1 MNICHCT
8 MLLFIPLHISVME
21 QREVNSSNLSL
32 KGPQQSRAY
41 RVITVPMNLFAPL
54 ALANGERQSGKD
66 SSFLSDWNTPLCS
79 EMHGL
84 PQSTTAPLLSQE
96 FSGTRRLHTACRHS
110 HSNPINLRRGVISTQ
125 RDLQWPSPGPQTV
138 IDPFTFQEQFH
149 RK

>member
-1 MNICHCT
+1 MNICLCT

-32 KGPQQSRAY
+32 KGLQQSRAY
-41 RVITVPMNLFAPL
+41 RVISVPMNLCARP
-54 ALANGERQSGKD
+54 ALTNRERQSGKD
-66 SSFLSDWNTPLCS
+66 SSFLCDWNTPLCS

-84 PQSTTAPLLSQE
+84 PRSTTAPSLSHE
-96 FSGTRRLHTACRHS
+96 FAGTRRLLTACRHS
-110 HSNPINLRRGVISTQ
+110 HSNPINLRRGVISTR
-125 RDLQWPSPGPQTV
+125 RDLQWPSPEPQTV